1 MSVNRHPRLLT
12 AGITF
17 RDLVISGIDELPGL
31 DEERY
36 GTDFVTTWGGVANTA
51 RIGASLGAR
60 VQLLTGLGDDPNSE
74 MCRRELTE
82 WGIDLTPSPI
92 NPGWTLPVTM
102 SQACG
107 TERAMTTVETA
118 LPAPLPAP
126 NLDGVDV
133 IVTHVSVPAD
143 AWLHDAADAGI
154 PVIAD
159 HGFEEGYE
167 PGLLDA
173 VSGCTCYTP
182 NAAEAMHLTG
192 ADDPVRA
199 ARALAERVPVV
210 VVTCGGDG
218 IVGVDSRTG
227 EEVHVPA
234 VNINPV
240 NTTGAGD
247 AALAGLAW
255 CWGWQVPLA
264 RKLDVAALVG
274 AIVTSRVHGTAGPL
288 TPEDVL
294 AWVPRAPERL
304 GFLPELLG

>member
-1 MSVNRHPRLLT
+1 
-12 AGITF
+12 
-17 RDLVISGIDELPGL
+17 
-31 DEERY
+31 
-36 GTDFVTTWGGVANTA
+36 
-51 RIGASLGAR
+51 
-60 VQLLTGLGDDPNSE
+60 
-74 MCRRELTE
+74 
-82 WGIDLTPSPI
+82 
-92 NPGWTLPVTM
+92 M

-192 ADDPVRA
+192 VDDPVRA